1 MGGLAESAVAIVGAT
16 LGAVCFVA
24 FPLARPANAKRLKHQ
39 RWPAEGLPGNVTPI
53 RHPAQR
59 LRLPDTPER
68 AFIRAMGRHLRPKA
82 YAGVV
87 SDLRDQADAGDLCAK
102 AALLLV
108 MDRA

>member
-1 MGGLAESAVAIVGAT
+1 MVAQALDTLESDGSV
-16 LGAVCFVA
+16 VA

-68 AFIRAMGRHLRPKA
+68 AFIRAIGRHLTPKA
-82 YAGVV
+82 YAGVL
-87 SDLRDQADAGDLCAK
+87 SLLGQQAEAGDVYSK